1 MRGEPGDRE
10 VAPGAGG
17 GRWRRVRGACAV
29 LLLHVLLLLVVVL
42 LVVLVAAQAEA
53 GPVLACRPRLKPG
66 GWPRQLLLLLIAAP
80 APR

>member
-1 MRGEPGDRE
+1 
-10 VAPGAGG
+10 
-17 GRWRRVRGACAV
+17 V